1 MSSGKIRSIVSDHY
15 ATFATRKCELPRST
29 EVFECVTFR
38 NMNQSNKSPFSQSLA
53 EMSWE
58 EVLHCSSMDAFL

>member
-1 MSSGKIRSIVSDHY
+1 MSSGIIRSKASDHY

-53 EMSWE
+53 EMS
-58 EVLHCSSMDAFL
+58 